1 MKVISI
7 KQPYASLIAYGYKKY
22 EFRTWKTNYR
32 GQIYI
37 HATKNI
43 DTSVKF
49 AYQFNSAKKKWLTV
63 QPELQLEYQYIDFDA
78 GNGKGVRN
86 DRNIKVYGVNL
97 TRHSFFVFTGLKG
110 FAELGNRFNIAAEF
124 LFAPYTYQYEKDF
137 YFCTDYSKVLR

>member
-43 DTSVKF
+43 DKQAMEKYKDLNLDYKTGCIIATANLSNCLEINDEFRNYIRPKNVYPYIYNSVL
-49 AYQFNSAKKKWLTV
+49 N
-63 QPELQLEYQYIDFDA
+63 
-78 GNGKGVRN
+78 N
-86 DRNIKVYGVNL
+86 DKNKYAFEMTKIKVIKPIYINGQL
-97 TRHSFFVFTGLKG
+97 GLW
-110 FAELGNRFNIAAEF
+110 N
-124 LFAPYTYQYEKDF
+124 YEEEKE
-137 YFCTDYSKVLR
+137 